1 MPQDWLS
8 HTVEVYSEY
17 ESPKRFYYWSCL
29 AAVSAILKDQ
39 VYFDRY
45 LYQLYPNIFVLL
57 FGPSAIKKGPPIAL
71 AKAIVS
77 RVNNTRIIN
86 GRASVEAIIKEL
98 SVAQQG
104 PGKPILKDSCGFIVS
119 SELSSAI
126 IGSSA
131 SLDILTDLADR
142 IFNDEEWTH
151 RTKGEGSIIIKNPT
165 LTWLAGTNDALF
177 REFVPEKNIKG
188 GLIGRTFVISESKGE
203 VINSLMF
210 PPKIMPDRDKIAD
223 GVRHLTNLKGPFKM
237 DDKVRRMFDD
247 WYNKFKTDV
256 IPKLEDDT
264 GTLGRTDD
272 NILKIAML
280 VSCARRGDLEIT
292 LDDIK
297 EGMTEV
303 ISLYSPTK
311 KITDGVKRAP
321 ADIHQKTGIVLRH
334 LANMEGLSDTM
345 VNILRKF
352 TLQLNHEDLDNIVTL
367 LERQKVLKVLRNGSE
382 IVYSLDA
389 ENEKVS
395 EYVEQYRR

>member
-151 RTKGEGSIIIKNPT
+151 RTKGEGSIVIKNPT
-165 LTWLAGTNDALF
+165 LTWISGTNDALF

-203 VINSLMF
+203 VTNSLMF

-223 GVRHLTNLKGPFKM
+223 GVRHLANLKGPFKM
-237 DDKVRRMFDD
+237 DDKVRKSFDN
-247 WYNKFKTDV
+247 WYIAFKEKMKELD
-256 IPKLEDDT
+256 DDT

-311 KITDGVKRAP
+311 KIMDGVKKAP

-367 LERQKVLKVLRNGSE
+367 LERQKVLKVLRNGNE
-382 IVYSLDA
+382 IIYSLDG
-389 ENEKVS
+389 ENENVR
-395 EYVEQYRR
+395 EYVDQYKR

>member
-1 MPQDWLS
+1 MSQDWLS

-151 RTKGEGSIIIKNPT
+151 RTKGEGSIVIKNPT
-165 LTWLAGTNDALF
+165 LTWISGTNDALF

-203 VINSLMF
+203 TINSLMF

-223 GVRHLTNLKGPFKM
+223 GVRHLANLKGPFKM
-237 DDKVRRMFDD
+237 DDKVRKSFDN
-247 WYNKFKTDV
+247 WYIAFKEKMKELD
-256 IPKLEDDT
+256 DDT

-311 KITDGVKRAP
+311 KIMDGVKKAP

-367 LERQKVLKVLRNGSE
+367 LERQKVLKVLRNENE
-382 IVYSLDA
+382 IIYSLDG
-389 ENEKVS
+389 ENENVR
-395 EYVEQYRR
+395 EYVDQYKR